1 MFFPFYRMVNK
12 YDVFMRKRSNFIH
25 CILKC
30 QEKKED
36 EKEEKKEEIKEEKNE
51 ISAGTA
57 GAKKSENRTKIN
69 SNLDKMVRLN

>member
-1 MFFPFYRMVNK
+1 MVNK

-36 EKEEKKEEIKEEKNE
+36 EKEEKKEEKKEEIKEEKNE

-57 GAKKSENRTKIN
+57 GVKKSENCTKTN